1 MLSTNVLVVDKFIEL
16 FQIVFIMKFVVNK
29 KINHL
34 DLTAND
40 NPTILLIYS
49 LLKYILC
56 SKT

>member
-1 MLSTNVLVVDKFIEL
+1 MLSTNVLVVDKFNEL

-49 LLKYILC
+49 LLKYILY

>member
-49 LLKYILC
+49 LLKFILC

>member
-34 DLTAND
+34 DLTANG

-49 LLKYILC
+49 LLKYILY

>member
-49 LLKYILC
+49 LLK
-56 SKT
+56 

>member
-49 LLKYILC
+49 LLKYILY

>member
-40 NPTILLIYS
+40 SPTILLTYS
-49 LLKYILC
+49 LLKYILY

>member
-29 KINHL
+29 KINYL

-49 LLKYILC
+49 LLKYILY

>member
-34 DLTAND
+34 DLTTND

>member
-1 MLSTNVLVVDKFIEL
+1 MLSTNVLVVDKFNEL

-29 KINHL
+29 KINYL

>member
-16 FQIVFIMKFVVNK
+16 FQIVFVMKFVVNK
-29 KINHL
+29 KINYL

>member
-29 KINHL
+29 KINYL